1 MAGMER
7 LVDDFA
13 ARNLPPREQWP
24 DLLFDLPELAFPP
37 RLNCVSR
44 LLDAQVAA
52 GRGDAPCVIG
62 SHASYTYRAFQEQ
75 VDRIAGVLVEQLGMK
90 RGGRVLIRGAN
101 SPMMLAVILAVMKA
115 GGIAVPTMAML
126 RARELAYPLAKAE
139 IDLALCDAS
148 LVEELQGAQGLSP
161 VLNRIVTWGGER
173 GELEAM
179 MAQAAPSF
187 AAADTAADE
196 VCFIGFTS
204 GTTGVPKGAM
214 HFHREMIATC
224 ETFARHCLEPRASDR
239 FIGSA
244 PLAFTFGFG
253 GHALFPLWAGASTV
267 LIERAGPDDL
277 LAAIERHGATTLFTA
292 PTAYRVMLSKMPTG
306 GWPSLRLCVS
316 AGETL
321 PAATFEAWRR
331 ATGISILDGLGS
343 TEMLHIF
350 VAAKPSEM
358 RAGATGKAVPG
369 YQARII
375 DADGADVADGTP
387 GRLAVRGP
395 TGCKYLADPRQSV
408 YVQRGWNV
416 TGDTYI
422 RDADGYF
429 HYQARSDDMIVSAG
443 YNIGGPEVEAALLL
457 HEAVAECA
465 VIGWPDAARGMIVKA
480 FVVLRQ
486 GFAGDAAMAEALQN
500 HAKATIA
507 PYKYP
512 RAVEFRDALPKTPTG
527 KLQRFKLRDGA

>member
-1 MAGMER
+1 MDR
-7 LVDDFA
+7 PYDDFA
-13 ARNLPPREQWP
+13 ERNLPPRELWP
-24 DLLFDLPELAFPP
+24 DLIFTLPELAFPP
-37 RLNCVSR
+37 QLNCVAR

-52 GRGDAPCVIG
+52 GRGDAACVLG
-62 SHASYTYRAFQEQ
+62 ARETYTYRQFQER
-75 VDRIAGVLVEQLGMK
+75 VDRIAWVLVERLGMP
-90 RGGRVLIRGAN
+90 RGGRVLIRGFN
-101 SPMMLAVILAVMKA
+101 SPMMLAAILAVMKA

-126 RARELAYPLAKAE
+126 RARELAYPIAKAE
-139 IDLALCDAS
+139 IGLALCEAA
-148 LVEELQGAQGLSP
+148 LMGELEEAAALSP
-161 VLNRIVTWGGER
+161 VLRRIVTYGDGA
-173 GELEAM
+173 LEAM
-179 MAQAAPSF
+179 LAQAPGSF

-214 HFHREMIATC
+214 HFHRDMIATC
-224 ETFARHCLEPRASDR
+224 ESFARHVLQPRASDR

-267 LIERAGPDDL
+267 MIERAGPDDL
-277 LAAIERHGATTLFTA
+277 LEAIPRYAATTLFTA
-292 PTAYRVMLSKMPTG
+292 PTAYRAMLAKLPQGGLPT
-306 GWPSLRLCVS
+306 LRLCVS

-321 PAATFEAWRR
+321 PAATFEAWRG
-331 ATGISILDGLGS
+331 ATGINILDGLGS

-350 VAAKPSEM
+350 IGSPPAEM
-358 RAGATGKAVPG
+358 RAGATGRVVPG
-369 YQARII
+369 YEARIV
-375 DADGADVADGTP
+375 DADGEAVADGTP

-408 YVQRGWNV
+408 YVQRGWNI

-429 HYQARSDDMIVSAG
+429 HYQARSDDMIISSG

-465 VIGWPDAARGMIVKA
+465 VIGWPDPDRGMIVKA
-480 FVVLRQ
+480 FVVLRP
-486 GFAGDAAMAEALQN
+486 GHAGDAAMVGALQE
-500 HAKATIA
+500 HVKATIA

-527 KLQRFKLRDGA
+527 KLQRFKLREGA

>member
-1 MAGMER
+1 MDRAF
-7 LVDDFA
+7 DDFA
-13 ARNLPPREQWP
+13 QRNLPPREQWP
-24 DLLFDLPELAFPP
+24 DLIFTLPELQFPA
-37 RLNCVSR
+37 RLNCVAR

-62 SHASYTYRAFQEQ
+62 ADESLTYRQFQER
-75 VDRIAGVLVEQLGMK
+75 VDRIAFTLVERLGMA
-90 RGGRVLIRGAN
+90 RGGRVLIRGSN
-101 SPMMLAVILAVMKA
+101 SPMMLAAILAVMKA

-126 RARELAYPLAKAE
+126 RARELAYPIAKAGVP
-139 IDLALCDAS
+139 LALCEAG
-148 LVEELQGAQGLSP
+148 LAEALREAQAMAP
-161 VLNRIVTWGGER
+161 VLTRIVTWGPDGG

-179 MAQAAPSF
+179 MAAAP
-187 AAADTAADE
+187 ATYPAADTASDE
-196 VCFIGFTS
+196 VCLIGFTS

-224 ETFARHCLEPRASDR
+224 ETFARHVLEPRASDR

-267 LIERAGPDDL
+267 LIGRAGPDDL
-277 LAAIERHGATTLFTA
+277 LGAIPTYGATVVFTA
-292 PTAYRVMLSKMPTG
+292 PTAYRAMLAKLPAG
-306 GWPSLRLCVS
+306 GFPSLRVCVS

-321 PAATFEAWRR
+321 PAATFEAWRA

-350 VAAKPSEM
+350 IGSRPADM
-358 RAGATGKAVPG
+358 RAGATGRAVAG
-369 YQARII
+369 YEARIV
-375 DADGADVADGTP
+375 DADGAPVADGTP

-395 TGCKYLADPRQSV
+395 TGCKYLADARQSV
-408 YVQRGWNV
+408 YVQRGWNI
-416 TGDTYI
+416 TGDTYV

-429 HYQARSDDMIVSAG
+429 HYQARSDDMIVSSG

-465 VIGWPDAARGMIVKA
+465 VIGWPDADRGTVVKA
-480 FVVLRQ
+480 FVVLRE
-486 GFAGDAAMAEALQN
+486 GFTGDAAMVRGLQE
-500 HAKATIA
+500 HAKAVIA

-512 RAVEFRDALPKTPTG
+512 RAIEFREALPKTPTG
-527 KLQRFKLRDGA
+527 KLQRFRLRDGA